1 MDKETRE
8 EFAEIKQTLNAINDK
23 LFVDNGQPPITV
35 QLDRLNRL
43 KTFAYWF
50 FGVTFIAF
58 LGLVVRVI
66 YGHIS
71 K

>member
-1 MDKETRE
+1 MDKETRD
-8 EFAEIKQTLNAINDK
+8 EFADIKRTLTAIHDK
-23 LFVDNGQPPITV
+23 LFVGNGQPPITV
-35 QLDRLNRL
+35 QIDRLNRL

-50 FGVTFIAF
+50 FGATFVAF
-58 LGLVVRVI
+58 LGLAVRVI